1 MLLGQANTP
10 GLSVRNTTKTFDHH
24 VITIFVDGPNN
35 RSEVICRV
43 HVLYSNHKFRRLDI
57 FQQIDTL
64 FYRSLWSSHEWT
76 ISESC
81 SFKIG
86 APALPG
92 HWISVFRSAG

>member
-1 MLLGQANTP
+1 M
-10 GLSVRNTTKTFDHH
+10 FDHH
-24 VITIFVDGPNN
+24 VITIFVDGPTTIVQK
-35 RSEVICRV
+35 SSAEFMYFTLIIS
-43 HVLYSNHKFRRLDI
+43 SNDSNLVDM

-64 FYRSLWSSHEWT
+64 FYRSHWSSHGWT

-86 APALPG
+86 APASPG